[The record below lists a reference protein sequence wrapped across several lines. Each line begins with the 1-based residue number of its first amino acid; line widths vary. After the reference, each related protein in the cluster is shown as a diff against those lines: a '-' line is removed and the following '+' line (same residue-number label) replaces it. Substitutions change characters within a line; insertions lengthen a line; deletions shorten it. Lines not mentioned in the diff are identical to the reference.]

1 MHAVADL
8 AVVFFGS
15 CEPPLLILATHLQLS
30 STHCFSAFC
39 TSTGEA
45 LFPGLDLD
53 SGLDWTLDWTH
64 GLWLN
69 SALEHSLKPDQ
80 LVDALAIA
88 LALCKSWIISINAGI

>member
-1 MHAVADL
+1 MLGQWWELQLLGGAQF
-8 AVVFFGS
+8 VVK
-15 CEPPLLILATHLQLS
+15 LLICGHFDITPGM
-30 STHCFSAFC
+30 FR
-39 TSTGEA
+39 EA

-88 LALCKSWIISINAGI
+88 PRAGFSV

>member
-1 MHAVADL
+1 MYSID
-8 AVVFFGS
+8 
-15 CEPPLLILATHLQLS
+15 
-30 STHCFSAFC
+30 STHGHKFRVYRCGLGYTWVSRRSCCAFR
-39 TSTGEA
+39 EA

-88 LALCKSWIISINAGI
+88 LALCKSWIFSNLISMVSL

>member
-1 MHAVADL
+1 MGTRALTATR
-8 AVVFFGS
+8 G
-15 CEPPLLILATHLQLS
+15 LLS
-30 STHCFSAFC
+30 YKKR
-39 TSTGEA
+39 EA

-88 LALCKSWIISINAGI
+88 LDLCKSWIFSINAGI

>member
-1 MHAVADL
+1 MRGHAPRSE
-8 AVVFFGS
+8 GS
-15 CEPPLLILATHLQLS
+15 K
-30 STHCFSAFC
+30 
-39 TSTGEA
+39 GEA

-64 GLWLN
+64 GLWPN

-88 LALCKSWIISINAGI
+88 PRAGFSV